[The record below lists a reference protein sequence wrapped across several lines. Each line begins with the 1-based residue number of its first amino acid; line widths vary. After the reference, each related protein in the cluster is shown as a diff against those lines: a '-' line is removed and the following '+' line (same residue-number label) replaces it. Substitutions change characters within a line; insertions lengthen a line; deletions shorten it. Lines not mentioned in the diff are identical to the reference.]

1 MCCGQDDDRF
11 WQRVFVEL
19 MQCDSGVR
27 GGTALTD
34 WRRSA
39 DLYTPYMNHR

>member
-27 GGTALTD
+27 GARPSQIGVVRQTYI
-34 WRRSA
+34 RR
-39 DLYTPYMNHR
+39 T